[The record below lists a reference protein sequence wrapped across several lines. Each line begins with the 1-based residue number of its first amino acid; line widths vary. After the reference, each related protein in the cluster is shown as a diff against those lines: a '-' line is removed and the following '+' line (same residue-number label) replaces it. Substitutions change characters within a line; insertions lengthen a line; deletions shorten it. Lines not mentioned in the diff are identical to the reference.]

1 MNSNGFVF
9 PPIRIMLV
17 KLCSI
22 IYTLLPFDQSF
33 QRGCHPG
40 KVGSDTK
47 DLTRHMSVDCLQ
59 YMIMNKTPIFFNRP
73 KRSLIQ

>member
-9 PPIRIMLV
+9 SPIRVTLV
-17 KLCSI
+17 KLCLV

-47 DLTRHMSVDCLQ
+47 DFVRHMSVDFLQ
-59 YMIMNKTPIFFNRP
+59 YMIMNKTPIFFNRL
-73 KRSLIQ
+73 KLREA